1 MEKTETLGALAA
13 LAQETRLD
21 IYRLLVE
28 AGPSGLPAGHIGERL
43 DLALP
48 TLSFHLAQLKHAGL
62 VTARRES
69 RSIIYAANYAV
80 MNGLLAYLT
89 ENCCG
94 GDRAACDV
102 ACAPP
107 ARPSRA
113 IHSAEGVPRHEA
125 PARARRR

>member
-1 MEKTETLGALAA
+1 MAQPVAALAA

-21 IYRLLVE
+21 IYRLLVQ
-28 AGPSGLPAGHIGERL
+28 AGPAGLPAGRIAERL

-69 RSIIYAANYAV
+69 RSIIYAANYAA

-89 ENCCG
+89 ENCCA
-94 GDRAACDV
+94 GDAAGCAAAC
-102 ACAPP
+102 PP
-107 ARPSRA
+107 AA
-113 IHSAEGVPRHEA
+113 VELTEGVPSHEA
-125 PARARRR
+125 PARTRRR